1 MEIERGF
8 PGVAEEPSPSAEAG
22 DENENARG
30 DDARVHPR
38 GPDGV
43 IRRISRGIREVV
55 IGNGEGVAARTR
67 ARAPDP
73 NSGED
78 ASGER

>member
-1 MEIERGF
+1 
-8 PGVAEEPSPSAEAG
+8 
-22 DENENARG
+22 
-30 DDARVHPR
+30 
-38 GPDGV
+38 V

-55 IGNGEGVAARTR
+55 IGNGEGVAARAR

-73 NSGED
+73 SGGED